1 MAAKIQLRR
10 DTSANWASVNPVL
23 SQGEIGLDLTT
34 GKIKIGDGSTAWS
47 SLSYFVG
54 NPSGINLNDL
64 GDVVTSSVASGDF
77 LRWDGSNWINDAV
90 NLSTDTVGDYVASL
104 TAGTGVTLSNNS
116 GEGATPTVAI
126 GQAVETSS
134 SVTFAAVTTTGDLTV
149 GGSLTV
155 NGTTT
160 TLNTETL
167 AVEDNIVLLNSNVT
181 GSPSTNAGIEV
192 ERGDSSNVVLRW
204 NESTDSWEVTEDGSV
219 YKNIAVGQDV
229 ETSSS
234 VIFAAV
240 TASTFT
246 GNLVGNADTA
256 SQLATAR
263 TIALGGDLSGSVSF
277 SGSTDVTI
285 NASVINSGISLDE
298 ISDVIITSPE
308 EFQGLSYNG
317 TNWVNSH
324 IPLVSYVQNAEA
336 TTITTGTCVYLFGGT
351 GDHASVK
358 RADNS
363 SDTTSSKTVGVAGAN
378 IAASQNGPIIT
389 RGYVD
394 GIDLS
399 VGYSPG
405 DVLWLGENGSFTT
418 TKPSAP
424 DHLVF
429 IGVVV
434 RATNNG
440 IIYVATQNGY
450 ELEELHDV
458 KLTSPQNNDFL
469 KYNSASAIWVND
481 PINLGTDTVGNYMT
495 DVVAGSNNIVI
506 SHTAGEGS
514 SASIDLTENIYAQTL
529 LVGGEILGEGY
540 VSWLGSTD
548 FPGKL
553 RWNPSALRDIYLPDV
568 SGSIITSADTGTI
581 TSTMIANG
589 TIDGSDISETAGIGL
604 LKLQYGSSGQMIV
617 AAADGT
623 PTWRA
628 ITGDI
633 SVNASGV
640 ASIQENSVALGT
652 DTTGDYVAS
661 LVAGTGVTLSN
672 NSGESASP
680 TIAIGQDV
688 SSSAEVTFER
698 VNIGGSKVA
707 FEGDTANEY
716 ETTLQAVDPT
726 ADRTIYL
733 PDSSGTIALTS
744 ASTGIVALGSDT
756 TGDYVSSLVA
766 GTGVTLSNNS
776 GENASPTIAIG
787 QSVATN
793 ASVQFYHIA
802 MTGPVDASNTVATKQ
817 YVDQVAAGIDWHQA
831 VVLATV
837 AALPNSPTY
846 DNGSSGSGATLTA
859 SANARLVIDGANAV
873 TDTRVLVKNQADA
886 TQNGVYDVTEQGSA
900 SVAYVLTRAEDFDG
914 DTGHEIYGGEAV
926 FVTGGTVNIR
936 QGFTVTSTGSGTA
949 GAHEFGTDNVSFT
962 QFTGTASFIAGDGL
976 AQDGNTISVGTA
988 SSTRIVVTAHEVDLA
1003 TVAQTNTTGTAGT
1016 SFVQSHTVDSYGRVT
1031 GTVTADVQDA
1041 STSAKGIA
1049 RFNSGQFSVSS
1060 GSVSIADAGVDL
1072 AKLQL
1077 GSAGQII
1084 VANSSGVPTY
1094 RTVSGD
1100 ITISDSGVAS
1110 IAANSVALGTDT
1122 TGNYVSGLY
1131 ADSGIVITHTPGE
1144 GSTASIGLDSVI
1156 ASSNSGSSGTNFLSA
1171 ITVDGYGRVT
1181 AYTASDVQ
1189 DASTSAKGIA
1199 QFSSSDFNVSSGSVS
1214 LVQGISTS
1222 SFPTFAGISISGT
1235 ASVGS
1240 SASISGSV
1248 SIANNSAR
1256 IKYETNKTTI
1266 STNANAGGSSDV
1278 LRIEQNYDMGSFA
1291 SNAVIGIRNGADLG
1305 FASGIIL
1312 RQTASVAGVEIGPR
1326 LAINSGSDLA
1336 APGSLSDSSAASV
1349 TLYVDRHT
1357 SGSLGVVLKDSM
1369 SSSVNMLEWRDSSGT
1384 VYGSIG
1390 GSSASYRFNAN
1401 SASLQSASVG
1411 DFYIPQSSSAQT
1423 PHRIYNDAGTLK
1435 IYSLNGI
1442 DLSATYGVTANSLT
1456 VSGDLTVNGTT
1467 TTVNSTTITVDDPII
1482 TLGGDAAPGSDDNK
1496 DRGIEF
1502 RYHSGTAASVGFMG
1516 YDDSTGRFIFLTGA
1530 TNTSE
1535 VFSGTAASV
1544 EVGSLFI
1551 SSAGGGVTLHG
1562 LLSTP
1567 TVKAEYSASIYATL
1581 ESAMGGPAVRLN
1593 NNQGEGVIA
1602 IEGGGTRFT
1611 FSRPILSASLAS
1623 ASINAPVL
1631 SGSVHYDSSA
1641 SVTLPPKT
1649 FFPEE
1654 YLTVSSSVTLNATTH
1669 RYATLEMTAT
1679 SGTSVI
1685 TVPADA
1691 SSDFPVGS
1699 VIQII
1704 RVGAGE
1710 VQVTASAGVTVNNAL
1725 GSRLRAQWSTATLRK
1740 RAANTWLLSG
1750 DLKV

>member
-1 MAAKIQLRR
+1 MAAKIQVRR

-34 GKIKIGDGSTAWS
+34 GKIKIGDGSTTWS

-54 NPSGINLNDL
+54 NPAGINLNDL
-64 GDVVTSSVASGDF
+64 GDVVTSSVAAGDF

-104 TAGTGVTLSNNS
+104 TAGTGVTVTNNS

-126 GQAVETSS
+126 GQAVGTSS
-134 SVTFAAVTTTGDLTV
+134 SV
-149 GGSLTV
+149 
-155 NGTTT
+155 N
-160 TLNTETL
+160 
-167 AVEDNIVLLNSNVT
+167 
-181 GSPSTNAGIEV
+181 
-192 ERGDSSNVVLRW
+192 
-204 NESTDSWEVTEDGSV
+204 
-219 YKNIAVGQDV
+219 
-229 ETSSS
+229 
-234 VIFAAV
+234 FAAV

-256 SQLATAR
+256 SQLATSR
-263 TIALGGDLSGSVSF
+263 TISLSGDLSGSVSF
-277 SGSTDVTI
+277 SGSTDVTL
-285 NASVINSGISLDE
+285 NATVVNSGVLLDE
-298 ISDVIITSPE
+298 LSDVIITSPE

-363 SDTTSSKTVGVAGAN
+363 TDTTSSKTVGVAGAN
-378 IAASQNGPIIT
+378 ISASQNGPVVT

-405 DVLWLGENGSFTT
+405 DVLWLGENGAFTT

-458 KLTSPQNNDFL
+458 KISSPQNNDFL

-495 DVVAGSNNIVI
+495 DVVAGTNISI
-506 SHTAGEGS
+506 THTPGEGS
-514 SASIDLTENIYAQTL
+514 SASIAVVGSPTFDSL
-529 LVGGEILGEGY
+529 LARQSVGVGFDPLGSGQVVWY
-540 VSWLGSTD
+540 GSTD
-548 FPGKL
+548 QPGRL
-553 RWNPSALRDIYLPDV
+553 QWNPSALRDIYLPDAGGTVALTSASTGIVALGTDTTGNYMTDVMAGTGVTITHTPGEGSSASIAIGQDVSSSAEVTFERVNIGGRKIAFEGDTANDYETTLDAVDPTADRTIYIPDASGTIALTSGSTGVVTLGTDTAGNYVADVVAGTNISITHTPGEASSASIAVVGNPTFSGTASAADFRSSTFLVQPNGYVGWLSPADAYGRIYWSPSTTRTIYLPDV
-568 SGSIITSADTGTI
+568 SGSIVTTGDTGTV

-589 TIDGSDISETAGIGL
+589 TIDNDDISETAGIGL
-604 LKLQYGSSGQMIV
+604 LKLQNAGTGGQLIVTDASGV
-617 AAADGT
+617 
-623 PTWRA
+623 PTYQT

-640 ASIQENSVALGT
+640 AVIQANSVALGT

-672 NSGESASP
+672 NSGESSSP
-680 TIAIGQDV
+680 TIAIGQ
-688 SSSAEVTFER
+688 
-698 VNIGGSKVA
+698 N
-707 FEGDTANEY
+707 
-716 ETTLQAVDPT
+716 
-726 ADRTIYL
+726 
-733 PDSSGTIALTS
+733 
-744 ASTGIVALGSDT
+744 
-756 TGDYVSSLVA
+756 
-766 GTGVTLSNNS
+766 
-776 GENASPTIAIG
+776 
-787 QSVATN
+787 VATN

-802 MTGPVDASNTVATKQ
+802 MTGPVDSSNTVATKQ

-831 VVLATV
+831 VVLATT
-837 AALPNSPTY
+837 ATLPNSPTY

-859 SANARLVIDGANAV
+859 GANARLSIDGANA
-873 TDTRVLVKNQADA
+873 TTGDRVLVKNQSNAVH
-886 TQNGVYDVTEQGSA
+886 NGVYDVTEQGSA
-900 SVAYVLTRAEDFDG
+900 SVAWVLARSEDFDG

-926 FVTGGTVNIR
+926 FVTSGTVNIR

-1003 TVAQTNTTGTAGT
+1003 TVGQTNTTGTAGT

-1049 RFNSGQFSVSS
+1049 RFSSSEFSVSS
-1060 GSVSIADAGVDL
+1060 GSVSIVDAGVGL
-1072 AKLQL
+1072 AKLQS

-1094 RTVSGD
+1094 RTISGD

-1156 ASSNSGSSGTNFLSA
+1156 ASSNSGASGTNFLSA

-1199 QFSSSDFNVSSGSVS
+1199 SFNSDHFSVSSGSVS
-1214 LVQGISTS
+1214 LPQSIATTAS
-1222 SFPTFAGISISGT
+1222 PTFA
-1235 ASVGS
+1235 
-1240 SASISGSV
+1240 SASITGQV
-1248 SIANNSAR
+1248 TAASATVK
-1256 IKYETNKTTI
+1256 IKYDTNKSTI
-1266 STNANAGGSSDV
+1266 SLNANTSSSPELFKIVDQYSIGTMDHIGLILMGNDASPTEVRAGMLFRQSS
-1278 LRIEQNYDMGSFA
+1278 
-1291 SNAVIGIRNGADLG
+1291 
-1305 FASGIIL
+1305 
-1312 RQTASVAGVEIGPR
+1312 SVAGVEIGPR
-1326 LAINSGSDLA
+1326 LLIDSNSALET
-1336 APGSLSDSSAASV
+1336 PGSLTELAAASV

-1357 SGSLGVVLKDSM
+1357 SGSAGVVLKDSM
-1369 SSSVNMLEWRDSSGT
+1369 SSSVSMLEWRDSSGT

-1390 GSSASYRFNAN
+1390 GSSASYRFNAS

-1423 PHRIYNDAGTLK
+1423 PHRIYDDAGTLK

-1456 VSGDLTVNGTT
+1456 VSGNLTVNGTT

-1482 TLGGDAAPGSDDNK
+1482 TLGGDTVPSSDDNK

-1516 YDDSTGRFIFLTGA
+1516 YDDSSQWFTFLVGA
-1530 TNTSE
+1530 TNTNE

-1544 EVGSLFI
+1544 NVGQLYINGSQISASNLSNGTVGSG
-1551 SSAGGGVTLHG
+1551 SV
-1562 LLSTP
+1562 
-1567 TVKAEYSASIYATL
+1567 
-1581 ESAMGGPAVRLN
+1581 M
-1593 NNQGEGVIA
+1593 
-1602 IEGGGTRFT
+1602 
-1611 FSRPILSASLAS
+1611 LSANAFTGSG
-1623 ASINAPVL
+1623 APVL
-1631 SGSVHYDSSA
+1631 ASGPTFSGNITISSGASVGFDSSA
-1641 SVTLPPKT
+1641 SVTLPSKT